1 MPYLVLNAC
10 ESALEIFSTV
20 NRTKMKKVC
29 GEMIP
34 KWTFFVNFSER
45 YF

>member
-1 MPYLVLNAC
+1 MYLVLNAC

-20 NRTKMKKVC
+20 NRRKMKKVC
-29 GEMIP
+29 EEMIS
-34 KWTFFVNFSER
+34 KSTSSVNFSKR